1 MLRAPAGLPA
11 DKAYEQLIESRTA
24 YPRQVRFCNGPLV
37 VNPFCALPLP
47 GSCFCTGS
55 AQGCRL
61 MALEKER
68 AGPILMRGVAWRY
81 PGASL
86 RTGGLTRSIVPAGT
100 SFGKAGVY
108 LSRKPSIA
116 SPFAP
121 HPVANSF
128 SVRLNGVSPSR
139 PTFPKAPGAAA
150 VNTSRRLPP
159 EAARS
164 GVDGR
169 EHGATVDKAG
179 PLMPPP
185 PWPRRRRSHPPA
197 CDAGSPPA
205 FWQARPLPSAC
216 RNAWRASPPSS
227 SRRRL

>member
-1 MLRAPAGLPA
+1 M
-11 DKAYEQLIESRTA
+11 
-24 YPRQVRFCNGPLV
+24 VF
-37 VNPFCALPLP
+37 
-47 GSCFCTGS
+47 
-55 AQGCRL
+55 
-61 MALEKER
+61 EKER
-68 AGPILMRGVAWRY
+68 AGPILMRGVAWHH

-86 RTGGLTRSIVPAGT
+86 RTCGLTQSIVPAGT

-108 LSRKPSIA
+108 LSRKTSSA

-121 HPVANSF
+121 QLAAESF

-139 PTFPKAPGAAA
+139 PELREAARAAA
-150 VNTSRRLPP
+150 VNTGRRPP
-159 EAARS
+159 RLAARS

-169 EHGATVDKAG
+169 KPGAIVDEAG

-185 PWPRRRRSHPPA
+185 LPRRRRSHPPA

-205 FWQARPLPSAC
+205 FWPARPLPSAC

-227 SRRRL
+227 SRSRL